1 MTAPPP
7 RDRDDAPPGPFRLMR
22 YFTITTL
29 FAFVAVAGV
38 LTLLQRGEEAF
49 FAKVQDEQQ
58 VDVARAHEAL
68 ARQHEATARASL
80 LAVHEASHVNLTRLV
95 ANTLWASDIAP
106 LATQAQRAVV
116 GACDGDG
123 AAGCAERR
131 GRRIRALPA
140 FEVLDDKAHAA
151 MYATTVF
158 KIKVFDLR
166 GITVYSSE
174 HAQVGEDG
182 SANQGWQAAAAGR
195 PASELTH
202 RDRFSAFERV
212 VENRDLISTYVPVFA
227 SVGGAV
233 VGVVELYS
241 DVTPFLEQMRLA
253 AARFAAVGAANEATL
268 ARKAR
273 DNQVKV
279 AHSSNQ
285 FLLIVLGLLALLYG
299 VSLLIVRVGQRLID
313 RQARAQAAAQQREQL
328 RHREKMAALA
338 TMAANV
344 SHEVGNPL
352 AVIAGVA
359 QELPDAAPADG
370 EASPRRRILE
380 QTARIAAMMRRIAD
394 FTSARGEQPEWIDV
408 NTMLEAVCDFH
419 AFDRR
424 FRGMPIEFRP
434 GANLPAC
441 LLRPDQLNEVMMNL
455 LQALAEG
462 RPAGRTTSAPL
473 RVHTE
478 AAAAEV
484 AIVIAAEGLQPADD
498 RVAAERRRLAAMGAT
513 LGIDGGRVRI
523 GLPVS
528 ADAAGHAAA
537 AG

>member
-1 MTAPPP
+1 MSASPP
-7 RDRDDAPPGPFRLMR
+7 RDRDVAAPGPFRLMR
-22 YFTITTL
+22 YFTIATL
-29 FAFVAVAGV
+29 FAFVAVALV

-49 FAKVQDEQQ
+49 FANVQDEQQ
-58 VDVARAHEAL
+58 ADVARAHQAL

-95 ANTLWASDIAP
+95 ANMLWASDIAP
-106 LATQAQRAVV
+106 LVAQARRGETA
-116 GACDGDG
+116 ACDG
-123 AAGCAERR
+123 AAACAEQR
-131 GRRIRALPA
+131 GRRIRALQA

-151 MYATTVF
+151 MHATTVF

-174 HAQVGEDG
+174 HAQVGEDA

-227 SVGGAV
+227 PDGAAV

-241 DVTPFLEQMRLA
+241 DVTPFLEQMRQA
-253 AARFAAVGAANEATL
+253 AARFAAVGVANEAAL
-268 ARKAR
+268 AAKAR
-273 DNQVKV
+273 DNRRKV
-279 AHSSNQ
+279 TDSSNQ
-285 FLLIVLGLLALLYG
+285 FLSIVLGLLALLYG
-299 VSLLIVRVGQRLID
+299 ASLLIVRVGQRLID
-313 RQARAQAAAQQREQL
+313 RQARAQVAAQQREQL
-328 RHREKMAALA
+328 WHREKMAALA

-359 QELPDAAPADG
+359 QELPDAAQADG
-370 EASPRRRILE
+370 AESPRRRILE
-380 QTARIAAMMRRIAD
+380 QTTRIAAMMRRIAD
-394 FTSARGEQPEWIDV
+394 FTSARGEHPEWIDV

-424 FRGMPIEFRP
+424 FRGMAIEFRP
-434 GANLPAC
+434 GAGLPAC
-441 LLRPDQLNEVMMNL
+441 LLRPDQLNEVLMNL
-455 LQALAEG
+455 LQALAEA
-462 RPAGRTTSAPL
+462 RSPSRSPSAPL
-473 RVHTE
+473 QVHTE
-478 AAAAEV
+478 AASTEV
-484 AIVIAAEGLQPADD
+484 GIVISGDGLVPAED
-498 RVAAERRRLAAMGAT
+498 RLTVAHRRLAEMGGT
-513 LGIDGGRVRI
+513 LRIDGGRMRI

-528 ADAAGHAAA
+528 TDPADRAGAAG
-537 AG
+537 